1 MENKLNEELNE
12 LNVLQQRLHIFDTQ
26 SRQLQL
32 NIKEIDTSI
41 NETKKSK
48 GTVYSIIGSI
58 MIPKDTKT
66 IISELEDQKSK
77 MSNHLK
83 ILNDQISKLSKKSS
97 EIQDRIQESIKH
109 EKSK

>member
-41 NETKKSK
+41 NETKN
-48 GTVYSIIGSI
+48 
-58 MIPKDTKT
+58 PKVRF
-66 IISELEDQKSK
+66 
-77 MSNHLK
+77 
-83 ILNDQISKLSKKSS
+83 ILLLVQ
-97 EIQDRIQESIKH
+97 
-109 EKSK
+109 

>member
-41 NETKKSK
+41 NETKKAK
-48 GTVYSIIGSI
+48 GKVYSIIGSI
-58 MIPKDTKT
+58 MIPKDSKT

-97 EIQDRIQESIKH
+97 EIQDRIQESIKD